1 MPSHYMAAP
10 PAPRLRSRRGAVNT
24 ASYAPGVGLTV
35 AGAWL
40 AFSSASRSALSAA
53 SCAGSSLEPPPRCLP
68 GKIPASSCASRSA
81 LSPASCVGSSLDL
94 NAPLVG
100 AGLGVGVDDWADV
113 NVPVARSTPI
123 IKATA
128 ETPTITQLCSLVIV
142 DFLSLWEVEFSHLL
156 NSLSDSH
163 ASASSNLH
171 GRPVT
176 LSRSWS

>member
-1 MPSHYMAAP
+1 M
-10 PAPRLRSRRGAVNT
+10 
-24 ASYAPGVGLTV
+24 
-35 AGAWL
+35 
-40 AFSSASRSALSAA
+40 
-53 SCAGSSLEPPPRCLP
+53 EPPPRCLP
-68 GKIPASSCASRSA
+68 PGKMPASSWASRSA
-81 LSPASCVGSSLDL
+81 LSPDSWVASSFDL

-100 AGLGVGVDDWADV
+100 AGVGVDDWADV

-142 DFLSLWEVEFSHLL
+142 DLLSLLQVEFSHSL
-156 NSLSDSH
+156 NSSSDSH